1 MQTGKPGRLEV
12 VALAGVPLIRPGD
25 DLAGVILDA
34 VAATGLSLE
43 AGDVVVIAQKAVSK
57 AEDRYVD
64 LRTVEPSARARE
76 LAEAT
81 AKDPRVVE
89 LILGE
94 AAEILRHRPGV
105 IVVAHRLGYVLANAG
120 IDASNVEPE
129 GEADRVL
136 LLPKDP
142 DASCERLRAEFA
154 RRTGKDVG
162 VIVNDSLGRAWRLG
176 IVGTALGCAGLPAVM
191 DLRGRPDLFGRPLQS
206 TQTAPADEL
215 AAAAS
220 LLQGQADEGTPVV
233 LIRGYERAEAA
244 GAARD
249 LVRPRGEDLFR

>member
-1 MQTGKPGRLEV
+1 MKTGGPGRLEV
-12 VALAGVPLIRPGD
+12 VALAGVPLLRPGD

-34 VAATGLSLE
+34 LAATGLALE
-43 AGDVVVIAQKAVSK
+43 HGDILVIAQKAISK

-64 LRTVEPSARARE
+64 LATVEPSERARE
-76 LAEAT
+76 LGAAT

-94 AAEILRHRPGV
+94 AAEVLRHRSGV

-129 GEADRVL
+129 GDADRVL

-142 DASCERLRAEFA
+142 DASCERLRAELA
-154 RRTGKDVG
+154 QRTGKEVG

-176 IVGTALGCAGLPAVM
+176 VIGTALGCAGVPAVV
-191 DLRGRPDLFGRPLQS
+191 DLRGKPDLFGRPLQS
-206 TQTAPADEL
+206 TQAAPADEL

-220 LLQGQADEGTPVV
+220 LLQGQADEGTPIV
-233 LIRGYERAEAA
+233 LIRGFAHSAPPSPGSE
-244 GAARD
+244 